1 MRRYT
6 RRVVRTARQ
15 RDVRHKL
22 VGDVSVY
29 IRARFD
35 SLDEFLGSLTS
46 YFLGG
51 LSAFPERA
59 SAEACA
65 RVSDERNGGSFR
77 RNFFFNVYLL
87 YLNRNVEFGKDFA
100 HGIRLSFDDMLRK
113 PASVRDAF
121 DASEFPAPWFDRRKG
136 RRRDA

>member
-15 RDVRHKL
+15 RDIRHKL

-35 SLDEFLGSLTS
+35 SLDEFLGGFST
-46 YFLGG
+46 YFLGW
-51 LSAFPERA
+51 LSTFPERA

-65 RVSDERNGGSFR
+65 RIPDERNGGSFR
-77 RNFFFNVYLL
+77 RGVFFDVYLL
-87 YLNRNVEFGKDFA
+87 YLNRNVEFVKDFLR
-100 HGIRLSFDDMLRK
+100 GLSLSFDDMLRK

-121 DASEFPAPWFDRRKG
+121 DASEFPAPWFDGRKG